1 MAILGG
7 TVIDGTGKPG
17 RNADVALQ
25 GDRIVQVGQV
35 GKGKALR
42 EISAAG
48 AVVTP
53 GFIDTH
59 SHSDLMVLAEPALLP
74 KLMQGITTEL
84 LGQDGIGAA
93 LLKTRV
99 GVQIIGAFQTQA
111 PGRILLKIIHSMF
124 REVFVQFISEMQ
136 IMDML

>member
-1 MAILGG
+1 MKDRPGRRRITIFDLAILGG
-7 TVIDGTGKPG
+7 TVIDGTGRPG
-17 RNADVALQ
+17 RTADVALQ

-35 GKGKALR
+35 GKGKAIR

-48 AVVTP
+48 AVVAP

-59 SHSDLMVLAEPALLP
+59 SHSDLMALAEPALLP

-93 LLKTRV
+93 
-99 GVQIIGAFQTQA
+99 
-111 PGRILLKIIHSMF
+111 PM
-124 REVFVQFISEMQ
+124 
-136 IMDML
+136 